1 MIRPILLVAIG
12 GASGSVLRY
21 LTSEFFKKYTA
32 SSFPI
37 GTFIAN
43 IVGCLL
49 IGVLIGIFDKTGSEN
64 PQLKWLLITGFCGGY
79 TTFST
84 FSYENLSLFQ
94 HGNYGLGLL
103 YMGSS
108 ILLGLL
114 AVGLGLYL
122 VK

>member
-21 LTSEFFKKYTA
+21 LTSEFFKKYTTTA
-32 SSFPI
+32 FPT
-37 GTFIAN
+37 GTLIAN
-43 IVGCLL
+43 VVGCLL
-49 IGVLIGIFDKTGSEN
+49 IGVLIGLFDKTGSEN

-79 TTFST
+79 TTVST
-84 FSYENLSLFQ
+84 FSYENLSLFK

-114 AVGLGLYL
+114 AVGLGLFL

>member
-1 MIRPILLVAIG
+1 MMRPLLLVALG
-12 GASGSVLRY
+12 GAVGSVLRY
-21 LTSEFFKKYTA
+21 LTAELVKKFTL

-37 GTFIAN
+37 GTFVAN
-43 IVGCLL
+43 IAGCIL
-49 IGVLIGIFDKTGSEN
+49 IGVLIGLFDKAGSEN

-94 HGNYGLGLL
+94 QGNYGLALL
-103 YMGSS
+103 YLSSS
-108 ILLGLL
+108 ILLGILG
-114 AVGLGLYL
+114 VGLGLLL